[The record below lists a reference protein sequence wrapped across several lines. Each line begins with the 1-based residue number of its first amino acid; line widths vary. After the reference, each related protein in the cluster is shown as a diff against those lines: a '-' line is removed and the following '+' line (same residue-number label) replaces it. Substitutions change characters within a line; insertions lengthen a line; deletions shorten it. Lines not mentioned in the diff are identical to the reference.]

1 MQRAYHLLLAQNSKE
16 ALKGQALAMLMLDLK
31 RAEERAETEGW
42 MMLFI
47 DAIRGLID
55 YNYLALIQRHKKRLI
70 IGMNK
75 WKENFRQKVFRI
87 EVL

>member
-1 MQRAYHLLLAQNSKE
+1 
-16 ALKGQALAMLMLDLK
+16 MLMLDLK

-55 YNYLALIQRHKKRLI
+55 YNYLALIQRHEKRLI

-75 WKENFRQKVFRI
+75 RKI
-87 EVL
+87 